1 MAIWLETI
9 QFGLNE
15 VKELFSKQDVKKAKS
30 YEAVEAVYEAANE
43 TTTFLQECMRKVE
56 KPNKDLSKIWMDAAK
71 KVRDLDSDLYFRLLG
86 KAEYWA
92 DPTTWTQDKI
102 DRANIALDSI
112 KNDSRQILSERD

>member
-1 MAIWLETI
+1 MAFWLETI
-9 QFGLNE
+9 QFGLKE
-15 VKELFSKQDVKKAKS
+15 VKDLFSKQELKKAKS

-92 DPTTWTQDKI
+92 DPTTWSQEKI

-112 KNDSRQILSERD
+112 KKDSKQILSDRE

>member
-1 MAIWLETI
+1 MALWLETI
-9 QFGLNE
+9 QFGLKE
-15 VKELFSKQDVKKAKS
+15 VKELFSKQEVKKAKS

-43 TTTFLQECMRKVE
+43 TTAFLKEYMRKVD

-92 DPTTWTQDKI
+92 DPTTWTQEKI
-102 DRANIALDSI
+102 DRANIALYSI
-112 KNDSRQILSERD
+112 KKDSRQILSDRD

>member
-1 MAIWLETI
+1 MTFWLETI
-9 QFGLNE
+9 QFGLKE
-15 VKELFSKQDVKKAKS
+15 VKDLFSKQEVKKAKS

-43 TTTFLQECMRKVE
+43 TTTFLQECMRKVG
-56 KPNKDLSKIWMDAAK
+56 KPNKNLSKIWMDAAK

-92 DPTTWTQDKI
+92 DPATWSQEKI

-112 KNDSRQILSERD
+112 KKDSRQILSGRD